1 MKNNYSVLFI
11 DDSKIDNSYIKT
23 MLEIEELPID
33 AQFSPNAIHAL
44 DLLATLTSDQFPQI
58 LIIDIN
64 MPLMNG
70 FEFVEA
76 YQEKF
81 YADYPDTLLYISSS
95 TYRLS
100 EIEKAKNLSAVKDYV
115 GKPIESK
122 FFRETVFPLV
132 DKVPS

>member
-11 DDSKIDNSYIKT
+11 DDSKIDNTYIET

-44 DLLATLTSDQFPQI
+44 EFLATLTPDQFPQV

-81 YADYPDTLLYISSS
+81 YAKYPDTLLYISSS

-100 EIEKAKNLSAVKDYV
+100 EIEKAKNLSAVKGYI
-115 GKPIESK
+115 GKPIAST
-122 FFRETVFPLV
+122 FFRKSVFPLI
-132 DKVPS
+132 DKVSL